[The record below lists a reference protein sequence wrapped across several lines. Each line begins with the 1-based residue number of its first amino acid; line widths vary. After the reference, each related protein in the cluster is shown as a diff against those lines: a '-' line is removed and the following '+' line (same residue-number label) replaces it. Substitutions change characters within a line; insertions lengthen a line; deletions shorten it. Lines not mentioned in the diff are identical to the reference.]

1 MERAMD
7 TLNAVSETALITLKS
22 RVQEAEKDEPVIRDE
37 VAQECLA
44 KIRPLLPLET
54 QNRVLNRNL
63 PETLTRH
70 IALRVRKYDSYA
82 KSFIAENQAGLVVSL
97 GCGFDTRYWR
107 ASENAWNYIEVD
119 LPEVIEAKKKVLG
132 DRLTYR
138 TIGCSVLEEGWIEEI
153 RSLQTENILFLA
165 EGLLMYLPPAD
176 VVGLFNKLAKSFSKS
191 EIVFEVVNK
200 KYTTGLWKKSV
211 EAKMKRNL
219 GSAAGASYQFGVREA
234 NEVEVYNPAI
244 KVVEEWSYFE
254 DEDIRPK
261 FLRLFRHFKLMT
273 RTQWTIKATIGL
285 G

>member
-1 MERAMD
+1 MD
-7 TLNAVSETALITLKS
+7 TLNTVSETALITLKS

-44 KIRPLLPLET
+44 KIRPLLPLEM

-63 PETLTRH
+63 PATLTRH
-70 IALRVRKYDSYA
+70 IALRARKYDSYA
-82 KSFIAENQAGLVVSL
+82 KDFLAKNKAGLVVSL

-107 ASENAWNYIEVD
+107 VSERAWNYIEVD

-138 TIGCSVLEEGWIEEI
+138 TIGSSVLDEGWIEEV
-153 RSLQTENILFLA
+153 RSIQKENILFLA
-165 EGLLMYLPPAD
+165 EGLLMYLPQAE
-176 VVGLFNKLAKSFSKS
+176 VVGLFNKLAGAFSKS
-191 EIVFEVVNK
+191 EIVFEVINK
-200 KYTTGLWKKSV
+200 KYTKGLWKKSV
-211 EAKMKRNL
+211 ESKMKRSL
-219 GSAAGASYQFGVREA
+219 GSEAGASYQFGVRKA
-234 NEVEVYNPAI
+234 GEVEAYNPAI

-254 DEDIRPK
+254 DEDIRPR

-273 RTQWTIKATIGL
+273 RTQWTIKATIGF

>member
-1 MERAMD
+1 MD

-70 IALRVRKYDSYA
+70 IALRARKYDSYA
-82 KSFIAENQAGLVVSL
+82 KAFIAENQAGLVVSL

-107 ASENAWNYIEVD
+107 VSDSAWNYIEVD
-119 LPEVIEAKKKVLG
+119 LPEVIATKKKILS
-132 DRLTYR
+132 DRLTYKM
-138 TIGCSVLEEGWIEEI
+138 IGGSVLEDGWIEEVQSI
-153 RSLQTENILFLA
+153 QSENILFLA
-165 EGLLMYLPPAD
+165 EGLLMYLPQAK
-176 VVGLFNKLAKSFSKS
+176 VVDLFSKLARSFSKS
-191 EIVFEVVNK
+191 EIVFEVVNT
-200 KYTTGLWKKSV
+200 KYTKGLWKKSV
-211 EAKMKRNL
+211 ESKMKRNL
-219 GSAAGASYQFGVREA
+219 GSEAGTSYQSGVREA
-234 NEVEVYNPAI
+234 DEVEAYGPGI
-244 KVVEEWSYFE
+244 KVVQEWSYFE
-254 DEDIRPK
+254 DKDIRPR

-273 RTQWTIKATIGL
+273 RTQWTIKATIGF

>member
-1 MERAMD
+1 M
-7 TLNAVSETALITLKS
+7 TLITLKS

-63 PETLTRH
+63 PATLTRH
-70 IALRVRKYDSYA
+70 IALRARKYDSYA
-82 KSFIAENQAGLVVSL
+82 KDFIAKNPGGLVVSL

-107 ASENAWNYIEVD
+107 VSDNAWNYIEVD
-119 LPEVIEAKKKVLG
+119 LPEVIAAKKKVLG

-138 TIGCSVLEEGWIEEI
+138 TIGCSVLEEDWIEEV
-153 RSLQTENILFLA
+153 RSLQDENILFLA

-176 VVGLFNKLAKSFSKS
+176 VVALFSKLATSFSKS

-200 KYTTGLWKKSV
+200 KYTQGLWKKSV
-211 EAKMKRNL
+211 ESKMKRNL
-219 GSAAGASYQFGVREA
+219 GSDADASYEFGVREA
-234 NEVEVYNPAI
+234 GEVEAYNPAI

-254 DEDIRPK
+254 DEDIRPR
-261 FLRLFRHFKLMT
+261 FLRLFRHFKFIT
-273 RTQWTIKATIGL
+273 RTQWTIKATIGF